1 MADER
6 LYQRVCADMVGR
18 YRVLTYETIGFGDR
32 RPDLRGGARR
42 ASGRRAA
49 VRESRADTPSSSGW
63 RSGSV

>member
-6 LYQRVCADMVGR
+6 VNQRVCADMVGR

-32 RPDLRGGARR
+32 PDLRGEARIGTSCCGARK
-42 ASGRRAA
+42 SRRH
-49 VRESRADTPSSSGW
+49 PSSSGW